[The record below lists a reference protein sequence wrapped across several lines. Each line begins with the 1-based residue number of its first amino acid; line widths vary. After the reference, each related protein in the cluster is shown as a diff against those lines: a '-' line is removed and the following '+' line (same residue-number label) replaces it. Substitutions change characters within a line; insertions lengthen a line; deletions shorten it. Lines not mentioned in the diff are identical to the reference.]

1 MRIQPRRQ
9 VLDVWKAVIRTSFR
23 DGTWIWGGQAESSSI
38 SDAEQLLCLLYPAT
52 TLNYLA
58 LDRPDAMADDVTRA
72 LEPLGEPRTIPT
84 KIIEVLADYVARYT
98 EDGEPTFGGGSYLHT
113 AADDEIREPTP
124 AQNAVGVVDS
134 YSLSVSLCLS
144 ALGFLDIYRPNVR
157 REKLRAT
164 IDKLE
169 KDLSKRLTAAMI
181 GLLRSFV
188 VRTLGRDDPARAVML
203 SMVNQNGS
211 GDEAVVDRLLDRLV
225 RVRARLR
232 DDVRI
237 GVDIEEIGLD
247 EDDRLFEC
255 GWAWGI
261 HDTAIPVEVDAEK
274 VGFDTV
280 PRIAVEPGVS
290 DSRPY
295 LYSTVLALDGIND
308 LRAPRTRELNLL
320 NDEQRKLNEAL
331 QIRWDLTQRYW
342 STIARFGD
350 GDWPLEDMPWRT
362 SDGEESDYFTLLVSA
377 VLIQDL
383 ENRTADDDDLDRAVL
398 VLESLAQ
405 RGRITRRVT
414 AEDPAVAMHVPGVPM
429 MLTGTTK
436 LGPQLYLNVG
446 DFAPLLMKRSLQ
458 AARLSTNVDARD
470 RLLRLA
476 EATMDHLSHRMI
488 EHGPATG
495 LWDDPND
502 LLFPREPE
510 RKKVE
515 QPSWYLTERVVEA
528 MVVASGTYEQSPLR
542 SAAMLRSA
550 LDALHEAEH
559 LLNQMLLEADSG
571 DTSSRRGELNSI
583 ETKLLRARRI
593 ATERPSTAYA
603 LATEALRTLDRQE
616 FASQDASR
624 GI

>member
-1 MRIQPRRQ
+1 
-9 VLDVWKAVIRTSFR
+9 LDVWRSVLRTSFR
-23 DGTWIWGGQAESSSI
+23 DGSWVWGGRDESSSS

-52 TLNYLA
+52 SLNYLA
-58 LDRPDAMADDVTRA
+58 LDRPDAMADDVTKA
-72 LEPLGEPRTIPT
+72 LEPFGEPRTIPH
-84 KIIEVLADYVARYT
+84 KIIDVLLDYIDRYT
-98 EDGEPTFGGGSYLHT
+98 EDGEPSFGSGSYLHT
-113 AADDEIREPTP
+113 GADDEVRHPT
-124 AQNAVGVVDS
+124 AEQIAIGLVDS

-144 ALGFLDIYRPNVR
+144 ALGFLDIYKPNVR
-157 REKLRAT
+157 REKMRAT
-164 IDKLE
+164 IQQLE

-188 VRTLGRDDPARAVML
+188 VRTIGRDDPARAIML

-211 GDEAVVDRLLDRLV
+211 GDEAVVDRLLDRLG

-261 HDTAIPVEVDAEK
+261 HDTSIPIEIDSEK
-274 VGFDTV
+274 LGFDTP
-280 PRIAVEPGVS
+280 PRIASEAGVA

-308 LRAPRTRELNLL
+308 LRAARTRELNLL
-320 NDEQRKLNEAL
+320 NDEQRKLNDAL

-383 ENRTADDDDLDRAVL
+383 ENRTATDDDLNRAVL

-414 AEDPAVAMHVPGVPM
+414 ADDQAVEMHVPGVRM
-429 MLTGTTK
+429 RLSGTK
-436 LGPQLYLNVG
+436 KIGPQLFLNVG
-446 DFAPLLMKRSLQ
+446 DFAPLLMKRALQ
-458 AARLSTNVDARD
+458 AARLSANVDARD
-470 RLLRLA
+470 KLLRLA
-476 EATMDHLSHRMI
+476 EATMDHLSQRVI
-488 EHGPATG
+488 EHGPAAG
-495 LWDDPND
+495 LWDDPNK
-502 LLFPREPE
+502 LLFPRDPD
-510 RKKVE
+510 RKAAE

-528 MVVASGTYEQSPLR
+528 MVVAAETYEQTPLR
-542 SAAMLRSA
+542 STTMLRAA
-550 LDALHEAEH
+550 LEALHEADH
-559 LLNQMLLEADSG
+559 LLNRKLLEADSG
-571 DTSSRRGELNSI
+571 DTSSRRAELDGI

-593 ATERPSTAYA
+593 ATERPGTAYS

-616 FASQDASR
+616 FASQDAAR

>member
-1 MRIQPRRQ
+1 
-9 VLDVWKAVIRTSFR
+9 LDVWRSVLRTSFQE
-23 DGTWIWGGQAESSSI
+23 GAWVWGGRAESSSI

-58 LDRPDAMADDVTRA
+58 LDRPDAMADDVA
-72 LEPLGEPRTIPT
+72 KSLEPLGEPRTIPNRV
-84 KIIEVLADYVARYT
+84 IDVLRDYIDRYT
-98 EDGEPTFGGGSYLHT
+98 EEGEPTFGGGSYLHT
-113 AADDEIREPTP
+113 GEDDEFEHPT
-124 AQNAVGVVDS
+124 AEQATIGLVDS

-144 ALGFLDIYRPNVR
+144 ALGFIGIYKPNVR
-157 REKLRAT
+157 REKLRSNMQQ
-164 IDKLE
+164 LE
-169 KDLSKRLTAAMI
+169 QDLSKRLTAAMI

-188 VRTLGRDDPARAVML
+188 VRSVAREDPARAIML
-203 SMVNQNGS
+203 SVVNQNGS
-211 GDEAVVDRLLDRLV
+211 GDEAIVDRLLDRLS
-225 RVRARLR
+225 RVRSRLR
-232 DDVRI
+232 EDVRI

-261 HDTAIPVEVDAEK
+261 HDTSIPVVVDWAKLGFERPLRVADQ
-274 VGFDTV
+274 VG
-280 PRIAVEPGVS
+280 IAN
-290 DSRPY
+290 SRPY

-308 LRAPRTRELNLL
+308 LRATRTRELNLL
-320 NDEQRKLNEAL
+320 NDEQRQLNEAL

-383 ENRTADDDDLDRAVL
+383 ENRTATDDDLNRAVL

-414 AEDPAVAMHVPGVPM
+414 TDDQAVAMHVPGVPM
-429 MLTGTTK
+429 RLSGSDK
-436 LGPQLYLNVG
+436 LGPQLYLYVA
-446 DFAPLLMKRSLQ
+446 DFAPLLMKRALQ
-458 AARLSTNVDARD
+458 AARLSANVDARD
-470 RLLRLA
+470 KLLRLA
-476 EATMDHLSHRMI
+476 EATMDHLSQRMI

-495 LWDDPND
+495 LWDDPNA
-502 LLFPREPE
+502 LMFPRDPD
-510 RKKVE
+510 RKSAE

-528 MVVASGTYEQSPLR
+528 MVVAAATYEQTPLR
-542 SAAMLRSA
+542 SVTMLRSA
-550 LDALHEAEH
+550 LEALHEAEH
-559 LLNQMLLEADSG
+559 LLNRMLLEADSG
-571 DTSSRRGELNSI
+571 DTSPRRAELNSI

-593 ATERPSTAYA
+593 ATERPGTAHA

-616 FASQDASR
+616 FASQDAAR